1 MLFRSYNSGIV
12 NAGAYAT
19 ANNNNDQAL
28 YYYNLIQWAAFPNYR
43 STQLAPILNGQHIY
57 QFYDSNTIAATIDT
71 IATLKNIRNI
81 STASGLV
88 VSIISISSS
97 QTLGNTA
104 NTEYVYLVN
113 GLTTVT
119 LPSAASNTNIYH
131 IKRIGTST
139 ITLNTTGGA
148 TIDGVAS
155 KNINGQYQSY
165 TLVSDGTNW
174 FIL

>member
-1 MLFRSYNSGIV
+1 MLFR
-12 NAGAYAT
+12 
-19 ANNNNDQAL
+19 
-28 YYYNLIQWAAFPNYR
+28 
-43 STQLAPILNGQHIY
+43 
-57 QFYDSNTIAATIDT
+57 
-71 IATLKNIRNI
+71 
-81 STASGLV
+81 
-88 VSIISISSS
+88 SS

-104 NTEYVYLVN
+104 NTEYVYLVS